1 MRIKSLHITFCA
13 ILFLHGCSTHI
24 FHGDGLPHFS
34 HAQDIKPVTQ
44 ADRLDSPT
52 QLVLDIHFETNS
64 DKIEPVSMANLDE
77 LALLAK
83 KYAAKKV
90 VIVGRTDNRDTREYN
105 MQLSLRRAQRVADYI
120 KSHAIPGERIELSA
134 MGEMNP
140 ASTNT
145 TPRGRALNRRT
156 WVKVVF

>member
-1 MRIKSLHITFCA
+1 MSADNNIETGNKAWQTPMPSSQFDFMSKVLAAPSPIGFEAAMTY
-13 ILFLHGCSTHI
+13 GV
-24 FHGDGLPHFS
+24 
-34 HAQDIKPVTQ
+34 IKPEFESFMPEGWAVHQ
-44 ADRLDSPT
+44 FKGNAGLVFDSHPGRDD
-52 QLVLDIHFETNS
+52 LVS
-64 DKIEPVSMANLDE
+64 VM
-77 LALLAK
+77 
-83 KYAAKKV
+83 
-90 VIVGRTDNRDTREYN
+90 IVGHADSRDTREYN

-120 KSHAIPGERIELSA
+120 KSHAIPVERIELSA